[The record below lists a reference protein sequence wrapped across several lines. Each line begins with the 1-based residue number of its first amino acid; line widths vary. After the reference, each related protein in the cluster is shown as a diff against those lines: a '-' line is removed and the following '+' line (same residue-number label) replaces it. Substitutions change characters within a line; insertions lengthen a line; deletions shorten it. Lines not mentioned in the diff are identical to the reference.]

1 MREIINGSSK
11 NRVTVDL
18 MKNRNSIVF
27 KCCRYEK
34 NTGNHLKTIK
44 EKQEN
49 DRKRER
55 RLFNRCV
62 I

>member
-18 MKNRNSIVF
+18 MKNRNSIDF

-34 NTGNHLKTIK
+34 NTGNI
-44 EKQEN
+44 
-49 DRKRER
+49 
-55 RLFNRCV
+55 
-62 I
+62 

>member
-18 MKNRNSIVF
+18 MKNRNSIVLNVAGMRKIPATF
-27 KCCRYEK
+27 K
-34 NTGNHLKTIK
+34 NIK